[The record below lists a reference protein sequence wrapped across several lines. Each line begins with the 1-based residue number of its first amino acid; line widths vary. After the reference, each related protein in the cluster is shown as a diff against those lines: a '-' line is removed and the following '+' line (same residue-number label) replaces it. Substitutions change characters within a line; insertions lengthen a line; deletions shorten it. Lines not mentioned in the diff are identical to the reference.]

1 MALVKLNNRGVR
13 SVSTF
18 GSISSLGTYT
28 FIKKITASSSATVS
42 FVDGSSD
49 VVLDDTYKEYL
60 FTFNNI
66 HPQTNLLGFL
76 FNGSDDTSSH
86 SYDIAKTTTLF
97 RARHKEDGSSGEM
110 TYDTSRDMAQ
120 GTGSTYLNALLSN
133 DADGSL
139 SGYLYLFDPSN
150 TTFVKHFIAVTSEMS
165 TYGDSTVGPHNIFTG
180 GYFNTTAAITAIQFQ
195 MESGNIDAGDICLY
209 GIN

>member
-42 FVDGSSD
+42 FVDGTSD

-60 FTFNNI
+60 FTFKDI
-66 HPQTNLLGFL
+66 HPATDSTDFSFQGNVAG
-76 FNGSDDTSSH
+76 GSGYNETITSTFFR
-86 SYDIAKTTTLF
+86 SY
-97 RARHKEDGSSGEM
+97 HGEDGSSG
-110 TYDTSRDMAQ
+110 TLSYYTTLDQAQ
-120 GTGSTYLNALLSN
+120 GTGFQALCENVGNDN
-133 DADGSL
+133 DAQL
-139 SGYLYLFDPSN
+139 SGTLHLFNPSS
-150 TTFVKHFIAVTSEMS
+150 TTFVKHFIAR
-165 TYGDSTVGPHNIFTG
+165 TVIYAESNFAVENYIA
-180 GYFNTTAAITAIQFQ
+180 GYFNTTSAIDEIQFK
-195 MESGNIDAGDICLY
+195 MDSGNIDAGDICLY